1 MKRGTFAKVGFV
13 LSIAVLFFFYG
24 FLTRANRWAPT
35 SLLQQ
40 AQQEAS
46 AMWYRPSLTSRVYDR
61 SGIRIER
68 PEEHQPGLTFV
79 NSLWKYSEGWDP
91 ALRLIDEEGAVV
103 HDWRFDRDELFPE
116 ARDRRGDPSQK
127 VVHGSYLFPS
137 GDVLLNVD
145 YVGTA
150 RLDACGEVK
159 WRLPAGTHHSVE
171 RAADGSFWIPGV
183 SERPRRT
190 TERHPDGFPG
200 LTEPVW
206 VDQILH
212 VSADGEILDQT
223 ALLDLLYAND
233 LQRYFAKYGEP
244 HETDITHLNDVE
256 PLSLPMA
263 DEYPLFDAGD
273 LLLSIRDLHLVL
285 VYDPA
290 SEQVK
295 WHTSDP
301 FIQQHDPDFIGN
313 GWIGVFDNNRDFTA
327 RGTMNG
333 GSRIVAVQPHT
344 DSVEVRFPTEHSA
357 PFYTDTM
364 GKWQQLESGNL
375 LLTETKAGRIVEVAP
390 DGRTMWEWVVQP
402 YNESKVSRISQ
413 AVRHDLTSADVAAWP
428 CSSVDSVQ
436 TTR

>member
-1 MKRGTFAKVGFV
+1 
-13 LSIAVLFFFYG
+13 
-24 FLTRANRWAPT
+24 
-35 SLLQQ
+35 
-40 AQQEAS
+40 
-46 AMWYRPSLTSRVYDR
+46 
-61 SGIRIER
+61 
-68 PEEHQPGLTFV
+68 
-79 NSLWKYSEGWDP
+79 
-91 ALRLIDEEGAVV
+91 
-103 HDWRFDRDELFPE
+103 
-116 ARDRRGDPSQK
+116 
-127 VVHGSYLFPS
+127 
-137 GDVLLNVD
+137 
-145 YVGTA
+145 
-150 RLDACGEVK
+150 
-159 WRLPAGTHHSVE
+159 
-171 RAADGSFWIPGV
+171 
-183 SERPRRT
+183 
-190 TERHPDGFPG
+190 
-200 LTEPVW
+200 
-206 VDQILH
+206 
-212 VSADGEILDQT
+212 
-223 ALLDLLYAND
+223 
-233 LQRYFAKYGEP
+233 
-244 HETDITHLNDVE
+244 
-256 PLSLPMA
+256 MA

-301 FIQQHDPDFIGN
+301 FIQQHDPDFISN

-375 LLTETKAGRIVEVAP
+375 LLTETKAGRVVEVAP

-413 AVRHDLTSADVAAWP
+413 AVRHDLTPADVAAWP

-436 TTR
+436 ATR